1 VDLDMTAASQDECGH
16 TNIHASEL
24 LRTLH
29 KIKSKCKI
37 SAHIFFIY
45 PHTISWNIIN

>member
-1 VDLDMTAASQDECGH
+1 MTAAPQDECGH

-37 SAHIFFIY
+37 GAHIFFIY
-45 PHTISWNIIN
+45 PLLSVGIS